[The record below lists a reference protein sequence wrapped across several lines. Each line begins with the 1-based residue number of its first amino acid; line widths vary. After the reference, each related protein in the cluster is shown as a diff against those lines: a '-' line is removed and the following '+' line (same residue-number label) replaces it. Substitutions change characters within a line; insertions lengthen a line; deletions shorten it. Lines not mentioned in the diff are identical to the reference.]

1 MNSGM
6 YSACAALVTRMQ
18 SLDSIAANVANSSST
33 GYRAQTTSFGTAL
46 AQAVHHGNLTS
57 LNQSA
62 NSYSQLT
69 SSQLDQSQGML
80 TRTGNELDVAL
91 QGSGF
96 LKVQTAN
103 GTAYTRNGNLQLDSS
118 GKLVTSTGDA
128 VLGEAGTITLDK
140 GPVSIS
146 ADGTITQNGAI
157 AGKLAIVDFAPGTNL
172 SQRGTSNYAAPA
184 GSQEQAGTATVQQ
197 AALEGSNV
205 SSIDGMVQLIGAQR
219 AAESML
225 HVLNMVDTDM
235 NKTAAELVRVS

>member
-46 AQAVHHGNLTS
+46 AQAVHHGNLSS

-62 NSYSQLT
+62 NSFSQLT
-69 SSQLDQSQGML
+69 SSQLNQAQGML

-91 QGSGF
+91 QGSGY
-96 LKVQTAN
+96 LKVQTGS
-103 GTAYTRNGNLQLDSS
+103 GTTYTRNGNLQLDST

-128 VLGEAGTITLDK
+128 VLGEAGAIMLDK

-146 ADGTITQNGAI
+146 GDGTITQNGSI
-157 AGKLAIVDFAPGTNL
+157 AGKLAIVDWPSSKNMVQHG
-172 SQRGTSNYAAPA
+172 SSNYAAPTGA
-184 GSQEQAGTATVQQ
+184 QEQAGTATVQQ
-197 AALEGSNV
+197 GALEGSNV

-219 AAESML
+219 AAESMR
-225 HVLNMVDTDM
+225 HVLNMIDTDM
-235 NKTAAELVRVS
+235 NKTAADLVRVS

>member
-33 GYRAQTTSFGTAL
+33 GYRAQTTSFGTTL
-46 AQAVHHGNLTS
+46 AQAAHHGNLS
-57 LNQSA
+57 LLNQSA
-62 NSYSQLT
+62 NSFSQVT
-69 SSQLDQSQGML
+69 SSQLSQTQGML
-80 TRTGNELDVAL
+80 THTGNELDVAL
-91 QGSGF
+91 QGSGY
-96 LKVQTAN
+96 LKVETSN
-103 GTAYTRNGNLQLDSS
+103 GTMYTRNGSLQLDSS

-128 VLGEAGTITLDK
+128 ILGEGGEITLGR

-146 ADGTITQNGAI
+146 TDGTITQNGAI
-157 AGKLAIVDFAPGTNL
+157 AGKLAIVDFPSGTNMV
-172 SQRGTSNYAAPA
+172 QRGAANYAPPS
-184 GSQEQAGTATVQQ
+184 GVQEQASAAAVQQ
-197 AALEGSNV
+197 GALEGSNV

-219 AAESML
+219 AAESMR

>member
-33 GYRAQTTSFGTAL
+33 GYRAQITSFGTTL
-46 AQAVHHGNLTS
+46 AQAAHHGNLSS

-62 NSYSQLT
+62 NSFSQMT
-69 SSQLDQSQGML
+69 SSQLSQTQGML
-80 TRTGNELDVAL
+80 THTSNELDVAL
-91 QGSGF
+91 QGSGY
-96 LKVQTAN
+96 LKVQTSG
-103 GTAYTRNGNLQLDSS
+103 GTMYTRNGNLQLDST
-118 GKLVTSTGDA
+118 GKLTTSTGDA
-128 VLGEAGTITLDK
+128 VLGDGGEITLAR

-146 ADGTITQNGAI
+146 TDGTITQNGAI
-157 AGKLAIVDFAPGTNL
+157 AGKLAIVDFPAGTNMV
-172 SQRGTSNYAAPA
+172 QRGTANYAPPA
-184 GSQEQAGTATVQQ
+184 GAQEQAGTAAVQQ
-197 AALEGSNV
+197 GALEGSNV

-219 AAESML
+219 AAESMR

>member
-33 GYRAQTTSFGTAL
+33 GYRAQTTSFGSAL
-46 AQAVHHGNLTS
+46 AQAGHHGTLSS
-57 LNQSA
+57 LNRSA
-62 NSYSQLT
+62 NSFSQIT
-69 SSQLDQSQGML
+69 SAQLSQTQGML

-91 QGSGF
+91 QGSGY

-103 GTAYTRNGNLQLDSS
+103 GVAYTRNGNLQLDTT
-118 GKLVTSTGDA
+118 GKLTTATGDA
-128 VLGEAGTITLDK
+128 VLGEAGVVTLNR

-157 AGKLAIVDFAPGTNL
+157 AGKLAVVDFPSGTNMM
-172 SQRGTSNYAAPA
+172 QRGTSTYIAPA
-184 GSQEQAGTATVQQ
+184 GAEEQAGTATVQQ
-197 AALEGSNV
+197 GSLEGSNV
-205 SSIDGMVQLIGAQR
+205 SSIDGMVQLISAQR
-219 AAESML
+219 AAESMR

-235 NKTAAELVRVS
+235 NKTAAELVRVG